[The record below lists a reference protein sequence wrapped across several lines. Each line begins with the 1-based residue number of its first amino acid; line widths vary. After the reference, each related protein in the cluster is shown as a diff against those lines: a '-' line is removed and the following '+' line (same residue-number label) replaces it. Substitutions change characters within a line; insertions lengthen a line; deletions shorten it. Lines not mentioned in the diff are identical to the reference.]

1 MMSDIQILQ
10 VVGLLTVL
18 LYLGVMF
25 LARAHL
31 IAWNSIHSLEGRIES
46 VRADVQALGRTGG
59 PQQAVTGLT
68 DEVEKRTRKAA
79 GWTSRLVSTGLGR
92 TWSGTIPPAPR
103 PGVRS
108 LIDTLR
114 RTEPPR
120 HPGRWRP
127 LAR

>member
-31 IAWNSIHSLEGRIES
+31 ISWNSIHSLEGRIES
-46 VRADVQALGRTGG
+46 VRADVQALGLTGG
-59 PQQAVTGLT
+59 PKQAVMGLT

-79 GWTSRLVSTGLGR
+79 RWTSRFAS
-92 TWSGTIPPAPR
+92 SGGEENQGWEMIHHAEEL
-103 PGVRS
+103 
-108 LIDTLR
+108 LIASMAD
-114 RTEPPR
+114 
-120 HPGRWRP
+120 
-127 LAR
+127 ADVQ